1 MSKNKRKD
9 LTEKWLNSVGIRL
22 DTEVVIAGHFVSG
35 RVSKKSKRGV
45 VILKPIPQKDKYD
58 LVHYYYC
65 FTYQRK
71 RYKISCARVIY
82 ALKYGVCP
90 ANKVVTHDENGDLVL
105 MTQKELYHKKVWE
118 RR

>member
-1 MSKNKRKD
+1 MARKD
-9 LTEKWLNSVGIRL
+9 LTKKWLNSVGITMGYNTIDGEIKNRY
-22 DTEVVIAGHFVSG
+22 VI
-35 RVSKKSKRGV
+35 KKSKKRGNV
-45 VILKPIPQKDKYD
+45 VLKPIPQLGKND
-58 LVHYYYC
+58 LAHYYYC

-82 ALKYGVCP
+82 ALQHGVCP
-90 ANKVVTHDENGDLVL
+90 SDKVVTYDENGDLVL